1 MRERSRDIL
10 IVEDNPDEAL
20 LAKRAL
26 ARIELPLTVKIAT
39 DGEDAIAQLETATQ
53 LPDLVLLDLK
63 LPRLSGFEV
72 LEWIRN
78 AGGLRVPV
86 VTFSNSSEARDVQMA
101 YDLGANSFLRKPVS
115 FDDLVELFRNLTNY
129 WLVWNESP
137 PAKVTS

>member
-1 MRERSRDIL
+1 M
-10 IVEDNPDEAL
+10 EDNPDEAL

-72 LEWIRN
+72 LEWIQN

-86 VTFSNSSEARDVQMA
+86 VIFSNSSEARDVQMA

>member
-1 MRERSRDIL
+1 MRERSREIL

-26 ARIELPLTVKIAT
+26 ARIELPLTVRIAT
-39 DGEDAIAQLETATQ
+39 DGEDAIAQLEAATH

-86 VTFSNSSEARDVQMA
+86 VIFSNSSEARDVQMA

>member
-1 MRERSRDIL
+1 M
-10 IVEDNPDEAL
+10 EDNPDEAL